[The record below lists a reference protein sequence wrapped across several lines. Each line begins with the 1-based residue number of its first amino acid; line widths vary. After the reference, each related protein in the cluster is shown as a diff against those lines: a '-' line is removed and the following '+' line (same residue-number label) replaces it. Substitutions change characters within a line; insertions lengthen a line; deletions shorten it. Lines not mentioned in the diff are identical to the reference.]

1 MYSKGYEVDRVQVKM
16 IDFSRVWNNIL
27 AVLVLAAVIYVIY
40 TKIKSQDIKEKI
52 KGIFSRDKIGR
63 GKL

>member
-1 MYSKGYEVDRVQVKM
+1 M